1 MKKIMVVLLLCA
13 FVCTGSAC
21 QQVSGFDESFQ
32 EKYINDLGFEYK
44 NCPWNS
50 TKEDVVKRIGIPEQ
64 YFDAGETKDSGVV
77 VHYYANPPK
86 SSETGKNLKPVPIRI
101 QDLDW
106 SVGHIG
112 FFFQDDQLK
121 AISLMKEYSNW
132 EEMETGIE
140 PLKKSVLKL
149 SFPQGT
155 VELTNPEWP
164 QESLESLTAQYV
176 RDEGI
181 VEYLYRAQDGTYLVL
196 RFWNQGTGDNAQ
208 YFIQLSITE
217 DREVLI
223 SRLYLGKGSNHDYIK

>member
-21 QQVSGFDESFQ
+21 QQVSGFDGNFQ
-32 EKYINDLGFEYK
+32 AEFINNLGFEYK

-77 VHYYANPPK
+77 VNYYANPPK

-121 AISLMKEYSNW
+121 AISFMKEYSNW

-164 QESLESLTAQYV
+164 QESLESLTAQYI

-196 RFWNQGTGDNAQ
+196 RFWNQGIGDNAQ

>member
-1 MKKIMVVLLLCA
+1 
-13 FVCTGSAC
+13 
-21 QQVSGFDESFQ
+21 
-32 EKYINDLGFEYK
+32 
-44 NCPWNS
+44 
-50 TKEDVVKRIGIPEQ
+50 
-64 YFDAGETKDSGVV
+64 
-77 VHYYANPPK
+77 
-86 SSETGKNLKPVPIRI
+86 
-101 QDLDW
+101 
-106 SVGHIG
+106 
-112 FFFQDDQLK
+112 
-121 AISLMKEYSNW
+121 MKEYSNW